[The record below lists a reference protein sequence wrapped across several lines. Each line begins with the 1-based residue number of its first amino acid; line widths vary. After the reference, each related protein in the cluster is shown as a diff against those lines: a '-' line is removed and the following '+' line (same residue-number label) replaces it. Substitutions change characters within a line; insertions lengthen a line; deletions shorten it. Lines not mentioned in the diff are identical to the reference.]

1 MTLIETRWFIIFIDD
16 HTRVCWIYLL
26 KEKSDAKKVFKIFH
40 AMIKTQF
47 QTQIQVIPT
56 DNRKEYFNFILG
68 DYLLENGIIH
78 CLYKKKENGIIH

>member
-1 MTLIETRWFIIFIDD
+1 MTLIEARWFIIFIDD

-26 KEKSDAKKVFKIFH
+26 KEKSNAKKVFKIFH

-78 CLYKKKENGIIH
+78 